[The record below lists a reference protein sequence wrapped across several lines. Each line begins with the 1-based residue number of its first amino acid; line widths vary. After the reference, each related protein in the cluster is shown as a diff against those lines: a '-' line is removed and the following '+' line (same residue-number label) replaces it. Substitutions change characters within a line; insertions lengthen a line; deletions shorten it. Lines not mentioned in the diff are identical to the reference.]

1 MTVYLTLI
9 SAGADTGPFDLYSN
23 LDSYTTPFETGVLKT
38 TLQVGYFAEVPDN
51 TTTVRIK
58 STGDCINYVDI
69 LLRDVVCEPFSG
81 VAESTTTTTTT
92 TAAPTT
98 TTTTTVLIACSE
110 TAASGGVGI
119 TDYYISL
126 DEPLGGPIAIQFDPQ
141 GVPDKLE
148 LIHNGI
154 KVATTAFLPGLN
166 AGPFDNVYGTEPTN
180 VIPVPLDVAAID
192 QFIGTAKAVA
202 PTREAEFQSETGMS
216 NTLEVP
222 YQQWIWWVYDASDY
236 TASSIV
242 QIRVTGSTGTSWSFK
257 RSCPVSPTTTTTTTV

>member
-1 MTVYLTLI
+1 MTVYLTLT

-23 LDSYTTPFETGVLKT
+23 LDGYTTPFETGVLKT
-38 TLQVGYFAEVPDN
+38 TLQVGYFTEVPDN

-58 STGDCINYVDI
+58 SEGDCINYVDI
-69 LLRDVVCEPFSG
+69 LLRDVVCEPLSG
-81 VAESTTTTTTT
+81 VAES
-92 TAAPTT
+92 TT

-126 DEPLGGPIAIQFDPQ
+126 DEPSGGPIAIQFDPQ

-166 AGPFDNVYGTEPTN
+166 AGPFDDVYGTEPTN
-180 VIPVPLDVAAID
+180 VIPVPLDVASID

-202 PTREAEFQSETGMS
+202 PTRETEFQSETGMS

-236 TASSIV
+236 IASSIV
-242 QIRVTGSTGTSWSFK
+242 QIRITGSTGTGWSFK
-257 RSCPVSPTTTTTTTV
+257 RSCPEVTTTTTTTV